1 MTPFKN
7 EAQWT
12 DKNFSPFIICE
23 YGILNMLVYV
33 SGGKNLNYKL
43 ILLKS
48 AMLLQL
54 YCTYMPL
61 QCNTLPININEK
73 LHSLYSSTDI
83 PAYDDKM
90 KKEDKKHGWLIC
102 GNACNI
108 LVAQIAWKESS
119 WYIHIQTGG

>member
-1 MTPFKN
+1 
-7 EAQWT
+7 
-12 DKNFSPFIICE
+12 
-23 YGILNMLVYV
+23 MLVYV